1 MNTTSMEFILC
12 QDKTNKS
19 PLVLSEFMG
28 TATSFQSAL
37 TINPHDLLGTAEAIN
52 KGLTM
57 PQSEREERHAQLFES
72 IQGHTSHTW
81 AATIL
86 RQLLENVGGEHT
98 AHQTPALDLGRFKS
112 GYKQAKKRLMLF
124 DYDVGVVFLRATT
137 ALADSG
143 YRARS
148 LPSSRS
154 RRRLSRLIA
163 HERRFR
169 VSRKTPRTSST
180 SSLVGTVT
188 SSSSIGGM
196 SPTSVCRRNTEAS
209 SRAPERRTLSI

>member
-1 MNTTSMEFILC
+1 MEFILC

-57 PQSEREERHAQLFES
+57 PQFES

-124 DYDVGVVFLRATT
+124 DYDVGVFLVQRGLWLTVDTGHAHPHRQGPV
-137 ALADSG
+137 AG
-143 YRARS
+143 Y
-148 LPSSRS
+148 P
-154 RRRLSRLIA
+154 
-163 HERRFR
+163 H
-169 VSRKTPRTSST
+169 
-180 SSLVGTVT
+180 
-188 SSSSIGGM
+188 
-196 SPTSVCRRNTEAS
+196 
-209 SRAPERRTLSI
+209 

>member
-124 DYDVGVVFLRATT
+124 DYDVSPCVTIGPKAMLTV
-137 ALADSG
+137 LAGHAHSHRQGPVPGYPHRPHAKGDPMSRGRPKERCLPHLWSG
-143 YRARS
+143 R
-148 LPSSRS
+148 
-154 RRRLSRLIA
+154 
-163 HERRFR
+163 
-169 VSRKTPRTSST
+169 
-180 SSLVGTVT
+180 
-188 SSSSIGGM
+188 
-196 SPTSVCRRNTEAS
+196 
-209 SRAPERRTLSI
+209 